1 MSKVHCGPIPS
12 SGRRWLILIYS
23 GRLSLHLGHFLFTCL
38 HLSLQLCFLSFKNA
52 AVAEVLNFFLILDML
67 LPNDLMMHIFQ
78 GICSL
83 ISKLFSTHWFVH
95 ISCLCY
101 SRFYFLFL
109 LYMLQVSSAVMRLC
123 SPILCCLDEQIFYIL
138 TESGLYI
145 LILHHISRNNTR
157 KIKGKKEKV
166 MTLRRK

>member
-12 SGRRWLILIYS
+12 SGRRWLILIHS

-38 HLSLQLCFLSFKNA
+38 HVSLQLCFLSFINA

-83 ISKLFSTHWFVH
+83 ISKLFSTHSDLYTFLVCV
-95 ISCLCY
+95 ILDSTSY
-101 SRFYFLFL
+101 FYYTCCKYL
-109 LYMLQVSSAVMRLC
+109 LLL
-123 SPILCCLDEQIFYIL
+123 
-138 TESGLYI
+138 
-145 LILHHISRNNTR
+145 
-157 KIKGKKEKV
+157 
-166 MTLRRK
+166 